1 MKTIAE
7 LRKEKNITQSKLA
20 ELLGVSK
27 SAVGNWES
35 GIRIPRVPM
44 AIKLASVLDVGIGE
58 IIFLPNK
65 TTNREN
71 KNHDSNPD
79 SAA

>member
-7 LRKEKNITQSKLA
+7 LRKEKNITQSQLA
-20 ELLGVSK
+20 DLLGVTQST
-27 SAVGNWES
+27 VGNWES

-44 AIKLASVLDVGIGE
+44 AIKLASALDAGLGE

-65 TTNREN
+65 TTKCEN
-71 KNHDSNPD
+71 KNHANNPD